1 LTGWFFFF
9 LVAVE
14 MDDRVFLTDTG
25 VHVFTIAIAIIVS
38 SISIIPVLSS
48 TLGLRPPALPC
59 P

>member
-9 LVAVE
+9 VVAVE
-14 MDDRVFLTDTG
+14 MDDRVFLTGTG

-48 TLGLRPPALPC
+48 TLGLGPPALPC